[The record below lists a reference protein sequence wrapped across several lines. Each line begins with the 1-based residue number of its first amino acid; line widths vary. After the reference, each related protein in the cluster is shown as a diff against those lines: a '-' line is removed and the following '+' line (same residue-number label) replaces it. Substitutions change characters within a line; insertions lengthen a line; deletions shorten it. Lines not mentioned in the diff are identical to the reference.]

1 MWLSNT
7 ATCLLMLPIAVSI
20 LEKMKIKDD
29 SIFRKVLFISIAYSA
44 SIGGMG
50 TLIGTAPNA
59 IFAGFLLEN
68 YEVELSFLDW
78 MFFSIP
84 LVFLLLLILW
94 FYMNRVS
101 YDTDVIS
108 GNNNIFV
115 DEYHDLGSM
124 TLKEK
129 LSLIIISL
137 TVFLWIFKS
146 YISDFINISL
156 SDSNIAIF
164 GAILFFIL
172 PTGKDGAILKKDW
185 FKSIPWNIL
194 ILFGGG
200 LSLASLVTSSGLASW
215 LGESLFFLKDFHLFL
230 IIILIALLI
239 SFLTE
244 VTSNTATTLLF
255 LPIIIAFAVSN
266 QLDFIILALPVVIAA
281 SCAFMMPI
289 ATPPNAII
297 FSTNAIKISFMVSNG
312 FKMNLVAILI
322 SSLWIYFFSFILI
335 S

>member
-1 MWLSNT
+1 
-7 ATCLLMLPIAVSI
+7 
-20 LEKMKIKDD
+20 
-29 SIFRKVLFISIAYSA
+29 
-44 SIGGMG
+44 
-50 TLIGTAPNA
+50 
-59 IFAGFLLEN
+59 
-68 YEVELSFLDW
+68 
-78 MFFSIP
+78 
-84 LVFLLLLILW
+84 
-94 FYMNRVS
+94 MNRVS